1 MTLKVPQQSVE
12 TQLRQ
17 FMAKY
22 APAVARDARFAR
34 RWLRRRLPGAVEFIY
49 DNYNWLVIGFGPTE
63 RPSDAV
69 FSIVLAPRWVTL
81 CFLEGV
87 LLSDPNGLLRGS
99 GKQVR
104 NLRLE
109 DVRMLNH
116 PDVRDL
122 IDQAVANGVRFNPR
136 QRRRV
141 LLRAV
146 VARQRPRRRPPSR
159 ARR

>member
-1 MTLKVPQQSVE
+1 
-12 TQLRQ
+12 
-17 FMAKY
+17 MAKY
-22 APAVARDARFAR
+22 APAVARDARFVR

-81 CFLEGV
+81 CFLEGAQ
-87 LLSDPNGLLRGS
+87 LADPDGLLRGS
-99 GKQVR
+99 GKVVR
-104 NLRLE
+104 NIRLE
-109 DVRMLNH
+109 DVSMLNR
-116 PDVRDL
+116 PAVRAL
-122 IDQAVANGVRFNPR
+122 IDEAVANAEPFDPT

-146 VARQRPRRRPPSR
+146 LDRQRPRRPQPGP
-159 ARR
+159 RRTS